1 MLAKSLRY
9 SMQLSG
15 LKLKATQ
22 MIQAN
27 KKDHELM
34 EKIKRGLKPLASKSY
49 RIAIKFTGPIIYIN
63 INKAA

>member
-1 MLAKSLRY
+1 
-9 SMQLSG
+9 
-15 LKLKATQ
+15 

-34 EKIKRGLKPLASKSY
+34 EKIRRGLKPLASKSY